1 MSGRS
6 APAQGGMGI
15 FGGPVLSDDKSLRQR
30 MYIVVF
36 LSIVSNL
43 LALVQPVFMLHVYDY
58 ALPSQSLPTLAYLT
72 LIAVFLICVSG
83 MLDFIR
89 SRLFADAAWELDEKL
104 RPICFK
110 ASYELGKR
118 NRSAGR
124 SVFASDLETV
134 KQFVSSSGPSAY
146 MDLPWTIIFLGAL
159 FALSPWLGLLTLVF
173 GILVLVFAVLNE
185 FSLREYMR
193 EGANRARTAQR
204 LAEDVF
210 QATDAIEAMKFAPKA
225 VGRWASE
232 AEAQAAYSRAA
243 AARSGIWTSLV
254 KTSRIALQVLIL
266 AASAWLVL
274 LGDLTP
280 GVMIAASIIGARALA
295 PIDQA
300 VAAWRSTAA
309 AKISWGR
316 LGNLTQGL
324 SVHEAEKTNPPALIG
339 TLEAENVAVVNAS
352 GSPIIAGVNLAIPA
366 GSFVGLIGASGSGK
380 STLARALAGALSP
393 DGGLVRLDQID
404 VRNWPS
410 HRLAE
415 AIGYMP
421 QSVQL
426 LSGTIAENIR
436 RLNEVDDDGVVA
448 AATRA
453 GAHSLIA
460 GLANGY
466 ETPVGDG
473 GHSLSGGQQAMIG
486 VARALYGNPSIIVLD
501 EPAAHLDADGRK
513 AIGTALQS
521 LRQARKTVILVTHD
535 LQSVRNFD
543 LLIVMRGGRVE
554 RAGKPE
560 EILVAANAQQPRA
573 GNQQGAPTGG
583 STGANGF
590 TQPIQSVPKPQN
602 PQPKTGRPTPISPSV
617 SVIHPMRSLN
627 APNTPPR
634 SKLNGDDETNDEG
647 EGA

>member
-6 APAQGGMGI
+6 GKGQSLGQTGGGI
-15 FGGPVLSDDKSLRQR
+15 LGGPVLQDDKSLRQR
-30 MYIVVF
+30 MYIIVF

-83 MLDFIR
+83 TLDFVR
-89 SRLFADAAWELDEKL
+89 SRIFADAAWELDEKL
-104 RPICFK
+104 RPVCFK
-110 ASYELGKR
+110 ASYEMGKR

-159 FALSPWLGLLTLVF
+159 FALSPWLGLLSLIF
-173 GILVLVFAVLNE
+173 AIMVLVFAVLNE
-185 FSLREYMR
+185 VSLREYMR
-193 EGANRARTAQR
+193 EGANRARNAQR

-225 VGRWASE
+225 VGRWSSE

-254 KTSRIALQVLIL
+254 KTARIALQVLIL

-274 LGDLTP
+274 LGELTP

-300 VAAWRSTAA
+300 VGAWRSTAA
-309 AKISWGR
+309 AKLSWGR
-316 LGNLTQGL
+316 LGALTQGF
-324 SVHEAEKTNPPALIG
+324 SVDEPERTNPPPLVGMLA
-339 TLEAENVAVVNAS
+339 AENVTVVTS
-352 GSPIIAGVNLAIPA
+352 TGSPIIAGVSLSIPP

-380 STLARALAGALSP
+380 STLARALSGALTP

-404 VRNWPS
+404 MRNWPS
-410 HRLAE
+410 QRLAT

-436 RLNEVDDDGVVA
+436 RLDGVDDEGVVA
-448 AATRA
+448 AASRS
-453 GAHSLIA
+453 GAHTLIA
-460 GLANGY
+460 GLSNGY

-486 VARALYGNPSIIVLD
+486 LARALYGDPAIVILD
-501 EPAAHLDADGRK
+501 EPAAHLDTEGRK
-513 AIGTALQS
+513 AISAALNT
-521 LRQARKTVILVTHD
+521 LRRERKTVILVTHD
-535 LQSVRNFD
+535 LQSVRQFD
-543 LLIVMRGGRVE
+543 LLVVMRGGRVE
-554 RAGKPE
+554 KAGKPD
-560 EILVAANAQQPRA
+560 EILVPAS
-573 GNQQGAPTGG
+573 QGAPPSGPSSAPVVTPSAGN
-583 STGANGF
+583 A
-590 TQPIQSVPKPQN
+590 VAR
-602 PQPKTGRPTPISPSV
+602 TGRPTPVSPSV
-617 SVIHPMRSLN
+617 SVIHPTRSLN
-627 APNTPPR
+627 APSSASTAFAKGDGKP
-634 SKLNGDDETNDEG
+634 NGGG
-647 EGA
+647 EA

>member
-6 APAQGGMGI
+6 GKGQSLGQTGGGI
-15 FGGPVLSDDKSLRQR
+15 LGGPVLQDDKSLRQR
-30 MYIVVF
+30 MYIIVF

-83 MLDFIR
+83 TLDFVR
-89 SRLFADAAWELDEKL
+89 SRIFADAAWELDEKL
-104 RPICFK
+104 RPVCFK
-110 ASYELGKR
+110 ASYEMGKR

-159 FALSPWLGLLTLVF
+159 FALSPWLGLLSLIFAV
-173 GILVLVFAVLNE
+173 LVLVFAVLNE
-185 FSLREYMR
+185 VSLREYMR
-193 EGANRARTAQR
+193 EGANRARNAQR

-225 VGRWASE
+225 VGRWSSE

-243 AARSGIWTSLV
+243 AARSGIWTALV
-254 KTSRIALQVLIL
+254 KTARIALQVLIL

-274 LGDLTP
+274 LGKLTP

-300 VAAWRSTAA
+300 VGAWRSTAA
-309 AKISWGR
+309 AKLSWGR
-316 LGNLTQGL
+316 LGALTQGF
-324 SVHEAEKTNPPALIG
+324 SVEEPVRTNPPALVGI
-339 TLEAENVAVVNAS
+339 LAAENVTVVTSA
-352 GSPIIAGVNLAIPA
+352 GSPIIAGVSLSIPP

-380 STLARALAGALSP
+380 STLARALSGALTP

-404 VRNWPS
+404 MRNWPS
-410 HRLAE
+410 QRLAT

-436 RLNEVDDDGVVA
+436 RLDSVDDEGVVA
-448 AATRA
+448 AATRS
-453 GAHSLIA
+453 GAHTLIA

-486 VARALYGNPSIIVLD
+486 LARALYGNPAIVILD
-501 EPAAHLDADGRK
+501 EPAAHLDTEGRK
-513 AIGTALQS
+513 AISAALTAL
-521 LRQARKTVILVTHD
+521 RRERKTVILVTHD
-535 LQSVRNFD
+535 LQSVRQFD
-543 LLIVMRGGRVE
+543 MLVVMRGGRVE
-554 RAGKPE
+554 KAGKPD
-560 EILVAANAQQPRA
+560 EILVPASQSAPSSGPSSASTAPQSA
-573 GNQQGAPTGG
+573 GNAV
-583 STGANGF
+583 AR
-590 TQPIQSVPKPQN
+590 
-602 PQPKTGRPTPISPSV
+602 TGRPTPVSPSV
-617 SVIHPMRSLN
+617 SVIHPTRSLN
-627 APNTPPR
+627 APSSASTTFAKGDGK
-634 SKLNGDDETNDEG
+634 SNGGNE
-647 EGA
+647 A

>member
-1 MSGRS
+1 MSGR
-6 APAQGGMGI
+6 PATNTTGKGI
-15 FGGPVLSDDKSLRQR
+15 FGGPVLPDDKSLRQR
-30 MYIVVF
+30 TYVVVF
-36 LSIVSNL
+36 LSILSNL

-58 ALPSQSLPTLAYLT
+58 ALPSQSLPTLGYLT
-72 LIAVFLICVSG
+72 LIAVFLICISG
-83 MLDFIR
+83 MIDFVR
-89 SRLFADAAWELDEKL
+89 SRILADAAWELDEKL

-124 SVFASDLETV
+124 SVFANDLETV
-134 KQFVSSSGPSAY
+134 KQFVASTGPTAY
-146 MDLPWTIIFLGAL
+146 MDLPWTVVFMIAL
-159 FALSPWLGLLTLVF
+159 FALSPWLGLLTLF
-173 GILVLVFAVLNE
+173 FAALVLVFAVLNE
-185 FSLREYMR
+185 VSLREYMR
-193 EGANRARTAQR
+193 EGASRARNAQR

-225 VGRWASE
+225 VGRWGSE

-300 VAAWRSTAA
+300 VASWRSTAA
-309 AKISWGR
+309 AKLSWGR

-324 SVHEAEKTNPPALIG
+324 SVDEPAKTDPPPLIG
-339 TLEAENVAVVNAS
+339 TLDAENVAVVAATGN
-352 GSPIIAGVNLAIPA
+352 PIIAGINLSIPA
-366 GSFVGLIGASGSGK
+366 GSFVGLIGESGSGK
-380 STLARALAGALSP
+380 STLARALAGALTP
-393 DGGLVRLDQID
+393 DGGTVRLDKID
-404 VRNWPS
+404 MRNWPAR
-410 HRLAE
+410 RLAQ

-436 RLNEVDDDGVVA
+436 RLDDVNDEGVVA
-448 AATRA
+448 AATRS
-453 GAHSLIA
+453 GAHNLIA
-460 GLANGY
+460 KLANSY

-486 VARALYGNPSIIVLD
+486 VARALYGDPSIIILD
-501 EPAAHLDADGRK
+501 EPAAHLDVDGRK
-513 AIGTALQS
+513 ALGGALQS

-543 LLIVMRGGRVE
+543 LLIVMRNGRVDK
-554 RAGKPE
+554 AGKPAD
-560 EILVAANAQQPRA
+560 ILVPHNAATRPVD
-573 GNQQGAPTGG
+573 
-583 STGANGF
+583 AN
-590 TQPIQSVPKPQN
+590 IPKNVTPVPQN
-602 PQPKTGRPTPISPSV
+602 PPTRTGRPTPISPSV
-617 SVIHPMRSLN
+617 SVIHPTRSLN
-627 APNTPPR
+627 GPGATPSSTPNSNGSDAP
-634 SKLNGDDETNDEG
+634 DEDQ
-647 EGA
+647 